1 MKKAK
6 ILVVAALIAAVMAL
20 AAGCGEAGTQEKK
33 PDLYDIKF
41 TFTGETSPLGWLQ
54 KYGHSNQSGGDYD
67 LTLEKV
73 VEKYIPQTDWGMTYT
88 AWQVELK
95 QLGKEE
101 LIAND
106 WYDFSSAADLQTYL
120 DKHVVNLYKE
130 LTGVSFTFG
139 NGDATFP
146 LTVSVPGKEDIT
158 YTMRNL
164 AGGYMVSFG
173 EGLEEHRLNFALHY
187 YAQSDWI
194 FDFSIPYSVLGA
206 GDEESEAYSAPLH
219 FSLKDANY
227 KTLCSISVR
236 PRASYKETA
245 ENSSA

>member
-20 AAGCGEAGTQEKK
+20 AAGCGNTGTQEKK

-41 TFTGETSPLGWLQ
+41 TFTGKTTPIGWLQ

-95 QLGKEE
+95 RLGKEE

-106 WYDFSSAADLQTYL
+106 WYDFSSAADLRAYL
-120 DKHVVNLYKE
+120 DEHVYDLYRE
-130 LTGVSFTFG
+130 LTGVTFAFG
-139 NGDATFP
+139 SKSHPFP
-146 LTVSVPGKEDIT
+146 LTVSVPGKQDMT
-158 YTMRNL
+158 YTLR
-164 AGGYMVSFG
+164 AVSDTTFISFT
-173 EGLEEHRLNFALHY
+173 EGISDDELSFSFNY
-187 YAQSDWI
+187 YGVSEWI
-194 FDFSIPYSVLGA
+194 FNFSVPSSVLGA
-206 GDEESEAYSAPLH
+206 GNGETGVYSAPLY
-219 FSLKDANY
+219 FCLKDANY

-236 PRASYKETA
+236 PNASYKETA
-245 ENSSA
+245 ENSAA

>member
-6 ILVVAALIAAVMAL
+6 IPVVAALIAAVMAL

-67 LTLEKV
+67 LTLSQV
-73 VEKYIPQTDWGMTYT
+73 VDKYIPQTDWSMTYT

-101 LIAND
+101 LTAND

-206 GDEESEAYSAPLH
+206 GDEESETDSAPLYY
-219 FSLKDANY
+219 SL
-227 KTLCSISVR
+227 
-236 PRASYKETA
+236 
-245 ENSSA
+245 

>member
-20 AAGCGEAGTQEKK
+20 AAGCGEAGTQKKK

-67 LTLEKV
+67 LTLSQV
-73 VEKYIPQTDWGMTYT
+73 VDKYIPQTDWGMTYT

-187 YAQSDWI
+187 YAQSDRI

-206 GDEESEAYSAPLH
+206 GDEESEAYSAPLY

-227 KTLCSISVR
+227 ETLCSISVR

-245 ENSSA
+245 ENSAA

>member
-6 ILVVAALIAAVMAL
+6 IPVVAALIATVTPL

-67 LTLEKV
+67 LTLSQV
-73 VEKYIPQTDWGMTYT
+73 VDKYIPQTDWGMTYT

-206 GDEESEAYSAPLH
+206 GDEESEAYSAPLY

-227 KTLCSISVR
+227 ETLCSISVR

-245 ENSSA
+245 ENSAA